1 MELKKTYTLNP
12 LAPEFI
18 PRQFQAETYIRLPS
32 ILGTYNSITPGMR
45 FVSPYLPPAPIY
57 QVPATAYFPGYQPPP
72 ASFYS
77 MRPPATS
84 VYPPTSAPQLNPW
97 GINYPQMVSPNG
109 TTNGVF
115 PGNAW
120 LKKKQELSPP
130 LRREDIRPPPGLMP
144 PQQTTPF
151 PQIRP
156 SPASPNQVVDG
167 YLNQNSFIR
176 PAMNGQP
183 SPFISPPLQGPIQ
196 SKPPQL
202 LEQQRRLIPAQNS
215 FEKEHIQ
222 FLHNV
227 HFPERQVRN
236 INLACILYENI

>member
-1 MELKKTYTLNP
+1 
-12 LAPEFI
+12 
-18 PRQFQAETYIRLPS
+18 
-32 ILGTYNSITPGMR
+32 MR

-72 ASFYS
+72 ASFYP
-77 MRPPATS
+77 MRPPTTS

-115 PGNAW
+115 PGNTW
-120 LKKKQELSPP
+120 LKKKPELSPP
-130 LRREDIRPPPGLMP
+130 LRREEIRPPPGLMP
-144 PQQTTPF
+144 PQQAAPF
-151 PQIRP
+151 SHRP

-167 YLNQNSFIR
+167 YVNQNSFIR
-176 PAMNGQP
+176 PNINGQP
-183 SPFISPPLQGPIQ
+183 PPLQGP
-196 SKPPQL
+196 KPPQMV
-202 LEQQRRLIPAQNS
+202 EQQRRIMPAQNS

-227 HFPERQVRN
+227 HFPERQVRLT
-236 INLACILYENI
+236 IVYYMLDRIILIFYSFYL